1 MPPQFSSRFAAR
13 LAKLPHDVL
22 AELAAKLCA
31 DGGAA
36 AAAQAEAVLAE
47 RDPVPPW
54 AVEGVLLSN
63 DLVPHVLA
71 CQS

>member
-1 MPPQFSSRFAAR
+1 MAPSSRFAVR

>member
-1 MPPQFSSRFAAR
+1 M
-13 LAKLPHDVL
+13 
-22 AELAAKLCA
+22 CA

-54 AVEGVLLSN
+54 AVGAQLG
-63 DLVPHVLA
+63 PHNA
-71 CQS
+71 APKPNPDA

>member
-1 MPPQFSSRFAAR
+1 MAPSSRLAAR
-13 LAKLPHDVL
+13 FAQLPHDAL
-22 AELAAKLCA
+22 AELAAQLCA

-54 AVEGVLLSN
+54 TVEGVLLSN